1 MDAVRRTHN
10 EVKRDL
16 IQRVTRPGDTVLDV
30 GCGCGGDLMK
40 WHRVGAEV
48 TMCDPDPGSLSEA
61 RRRARQMGLTDVRF
75 FHGDILGAPPD
86 VQYDIVCYNFSL
98 QYIFHSRSLF
108 LKSIDCI
115 KKCLK
120 VGGHLV
126 GCIPDSEHVLLNTP
140 FRDSLG
146 NTLALSPDSG
156 RGGWGELLNVRL
168 SDTPYYSGAWVSEPI
183 AYKDLLVTH
192 LDRLGIRLVAW
203 EPFDGPA
210 EISKFYSRFIFL
222 NE

>member
-1 MDAVRRTHN
+1 
-10 EVKRDL
+10 
-16 IQRVTRPGDTVLDV
+16 
-30 GCGCGGDLMK
+30 MK

-203 EPFDGPA
+203 EPFEGPA

>member
-1 MDAVRRTHN
+1 
-10 EVKRDL
+10 
-16 IQRVTRPGDTVLDV
+16 V

-61 RRRARQMGLTDVRF
+61 RRRARQMGLTDVQF
-75 FHGDILGAPPD
+75 FPGDILNATDG
-86 VQYDIVCYNFSL
+86 VQYDLVCYNFSL

-108 LKSIDCI
+108 LKSIDSI

-120 VGGHLV
+120 VGGRLV
-126 GCIPDSEHVLLNTP
+126 GCIPDSDYILMNTP
-140 FRDSLG
+140 FKDSLG
-146 NTLALSPDSG
+146 NTVTRGSDSG
-156 RGGWGELLNVRL
+156 RGNWGEFLNVRL

-192 LDRLGIRLVAW
+192 LGRLGIRLVAW

-222 NE
+222 CE

>member
-1 MDAVRRTHN
+1 MDAVRRLHN
-10 EVKRDL
+10 DIKRDL
-16 IQRVTRPGDTVLDV
+16 IQQVTRPGNTVLDV

-48 TMCDPDPGSLSEA
+48 TACDPDPGSLSEA
-61 RRRARQMGLTDVRF
+61 RRRARQMGLTNVQF
-75 FHGDILGAPPD
+75 FHGDILNALP

-98 QYIFHSRSLF
+98 QYIFQSRTLF

-126 GCIPDSEHVLLNTP
+126 GCIPDSDYVLMNTP
-140 FRDSLG
+140 FRDNLG
-146 NTLALSPDSG
+146 NTLSLGPEAG
-156 RGGWGELLNVRL
+156 HGGWGELLNVRL
-168 SDTPYYSGAWVSEPI
+168 SDTPYYSGASRSEPI

-192 LDRLGIRLVAW
+192 LASVGIRLQLW
-203 EPFDGPA
+203 EPFAGPS
-210 EISKFYSRFIFL
+210 ISKFYSRFIFL
-222 NE
+222 CE